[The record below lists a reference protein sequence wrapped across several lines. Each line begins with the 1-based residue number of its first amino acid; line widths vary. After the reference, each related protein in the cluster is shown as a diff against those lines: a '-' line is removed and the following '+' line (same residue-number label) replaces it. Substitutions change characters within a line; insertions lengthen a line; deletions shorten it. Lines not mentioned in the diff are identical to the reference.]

1 MLKFQSRRRAWLAIV
16 LIVLGCAAIL
26 LNPESST
33 APPSQT
39 VAYTDIA
46 LYHDLAEQVRAG
58 AGYYETTMRLQR
70 THHYPTRPFYTVRHP
85 TLTYLAAA
93 FGWTR
98 LQQALLVLLVIVAG
112 VWLVRLSEA
121 TVTERVAT
129 ILAIIAGSAAISSP
143 LLIAT
148 HELWAGLLI
157 CLALALRGGKAWWLG
172 VIAAA
177 AAIAFRELAVCFAVL
192 SLVVSVAERRRTES
206 LAWLGMIAF
215 AVAAIAI
222 HAVLVLSWTLPGD
235 PVSQG
240 WLGLRGPA
248 AAFHDLTIISIL
260 GTLPTTAAIAL
271 ALLSLLGWTA
281 VPGEQNRIALLFL
294 AGITVLIGVF
304 ARTQNFYWIQ
314 LALPT
319 WLVGLG
325 FAPRAIRDLAV
336 AALAPRASAL

>member
-1 MLKFQSRRRAWLAIV
+1 MLKFQSRYRAWLAIV
-16 LIVLGCAAIL
+16 LIVFGCAAIL
-26 LNPESST
+26 LNPEASK
-33 APPSQT
+33 APPSQAL
-39 VAYTDIA
+39 AYTDIA
-46 LYHDLAEQVRAG
+46 LYHDLAQQVGAG

-98 LQQALLVLLVIVAG
+98 LQQALLVLLAIVAG
-112 VWLVRLSEA
+112 VWLVRLEPA
-121 TVTERVAT
+121 TVAERVAT

-143 LLIAT
+143 LLVAT

-157 CLALALRGGKAWWLG
+157 CLALGLRGGKTWWLG
-172 VIAAA
+172 VIAGA
-177 AAIAFRELAVCFAVL
+177 AAIAFRELAICFAVL
-192 SLVVSVAERRRTES
+192 SLVVSMAERRRAES
-206 LAWLGMIAF
+206 LAWLGVIAC
-215 AVAAIAI
+215 AAAAIAI
-222 HAVLVLSWTLPGD
+222 HAALVLSWTLPGD

-248 AAFHDLTIISIL
+248 AAFHDLTVISIL
-260 GTLPTTAAIAL
+260 GTMPAPAAAAF
-271 ALLSLLGWTA
+271 ALLALLGWTA
-281 VPGEQNRIALLFL
+281 VQVRQNAIALLFL
-294 AGITVLIGVF
+294 GGIVVLIGVF

-314 LALPT
+314 LALPS
-319 WLVGLG
+319 WLIGLS